1 MSLKPSPR
9 PIAWPMLAR
18 QIHTVLGMVIAPSI
32 LMLAV
37 TGGLQIFRL
46 QESHPGYTPA
56 PLIEKLGRV
65 HQDQVFAMR
74 APRPPQPETAR
85 PAGAAAPQEAGK
97 PATPLSKT
105 LLQWFFVLV
114 SVGLFLSTLLGVWM
128 GVTMGRLKIVARWAL
143 LAGTVIP
150 VAILLIP

>member
-1 MSLKPSPR
+1 MPNAR
-9 PIAWPMLAR
+9 PIPWSMILR
-18 QIHTVLGMVIAPSI
+18 QTHTVVGMVIAPSI
-32 LMLAV
+32 LMFAV

-65 HQDQVFAMR
+65 HKDQVFAVQP
-74 APRPPQPETAR
+74 PRPPRPETAR
-85 PAGAAAPQEAGK
+85 PAGAAAPQEAET
-97 PATPLSKT
+97 PATPLSKS

-114 SVGLFLSTLLGVWM
+114 AVGLFLSTLLGVWM

>member
-1 MSLKPSPR
+1 MPSAR
-9 PIAWPMLAR
+9 PVAWPMLAR

-32 LMLAV
+32 LMFAV

-46 QESHPGYTPA
+46 QESQPGYTPA
-56 PLIEKLGRV
+56 PVIEKLGRV
-65 HQDQVFAMR
+65 HKDQVFAMR
-74 APRPPQPETAR
+74 APRAPRPEPAR
-85 PAGAAAPQEAGK
+85 PAGPAAPEEAGT
-97 PATPLSKT
+97 PATPLSKS

-150 VAILLIP
+150 VAILLLP

>member
-1 MSLKPSPR
+1 MPSAR
-9 PIAWPMLAR
+9 PVAWPMLAR
-18 QIHTVLGMVIAPSI
+18 QIHTVVGMVIAPSI
-32 LMLAV
+32 LMFAV

-46 QESHPGYTPA
+46 QESHPDYTPA

-65 HQDQVFAMR
+65 HQDQVFGMR
-74 APRPPQPETAR
+74 APRPSRPEPAR
-85 PAGAAAPQEAGK
+85 PAGAAAPQEAET
-97 PATPLSKT
+97 PATPLSKM
-105 LLQWFFVLV
+105 LLQWFFVV
-114 SVGLFLSTLLGVWM
+114 VAVGLFLSTLLGVWM

>member
-1 MSLKPSPR
+1 MPSAR
-9 PIAWPMLAR
+9 PVAWPMLAR
-18 QIHTVLGMVIAPSI
+18 QIHTVVGMVIAPSI
-32 LMLAV
+32 LMFAV

-46 QESHPGYTPA
+46 QESQPGYTPA

-65 HQDQVFAMR
+65 HKDQVFTMR
-74 APRPPQPETAR
+74 APRPPRPEPAR
-85 PAGAAAPQEAGK
+85 PAAAAPQEAET

-128 GVTMGRLKIVARWAL
+128 GVTMGRLKTVARWAL

-150 VAILLIP
+150 VAILLLP